1 MTDQSL
7 AGQSLTGQSLTGKL
21 ALVTGAGNAT
31 GRAIATEFARQGAAV
46 VLHESA
52 DSLTLVNALATT
64 DAIIAEG
71 GCAATVTGD
80 LAQVADCL
88 RIVDEAAAFL
98 GGLDILVNHAE
109 IAEAMPLL
117 DVSPARFDQVLNT
130 NMRGSFFVAQQAA
143 RWMEKRAGG
152 SIINIGSVATFAGI
166 PNHSLYAATKGAIAG
181 FTRQLAVELIPNGIR
196 VNAIAP
202 GYISGE
208 DSTAP
213 SPAQNDWGVVGK
225 AEDIGRMVAFLV
237 SAAATFM
244 NGQVLYLDGGLTS
257 RLAIY
262 PPLVNTQEL
271 GQQQ

>member
-1 MTDQSL
+1 MTNQSLTGQSL
-7 AGQSLTGQSLTGKL
+7 AGQSLTGKL

-152 SIINIGSVATFAGI
+152 SIINIGSVAAFAGI

-208 DSTAP
+208 DPTAP

-237 SAAATFM
+237 SPAATFM

>member
-1 MTDQSL
+1 MTNQT
-7 AGQSLTGQSLTGKL
+7 LTSRL
-21 ALVTGAGNAT
+21 ALITGAGNAT
-31 GRAIATEFARQGAAV
+31 GRAIATELARQGAGV

-52 DSLTLVNALATT
+52 DSLNLAS
-64 DAIIAEG
+64 AIAATESIITGG

-80 LAQVADCL
+80 LTQVVDCL
-88 RIVDEAAAFL
+88 RLVDEAAAFL

-109 IAEAMPLL
+109 IAESMPLL
-117 DVSPARFDQVLNT
+117 DVSPAYFDQVLNT

-143 RWMEKRAGG
+143 RWMEKRGGG
-152 SIINIGSVATFAGI
+152 SIINIGSVAAFAGI

-202 GYISGE
+202 GYISEEGP
-208 DSTAP
+208 TAP
-213 SPAQNDWGVVGK
+213 SPAQNNWGVVGK
-225 AEDIGRMVAFLV
+225 AEDISCMVAFLV
-237 SAAATFM
+237 SPAATFI
-244 NGQVLYLDGGLTS
+244 NGQVLYVDGGLTS

-271 GQQQ
+271 DQQG